1 MHWKSLEI
9 IYMKNKSSQFFE
21 LRIPHD
27 GTPRKDILTESESE
41 KRGDGERL
49 MW

>member
-1 MHWKSLEI
+1 MYK
-9 IYMKNKSSQFFE
+9 KNKSSQFFE
-21 LRIPHD
+21 LRILHD
-27 GTPRKDILTESESE
+27 GTPRKDILTESVSV